1 MDVTLSA
8 RANFESSNYGRAE
21 YDSQWAAE
29 SNNNRKHGELNEL
42 KTYFWSRNLKKE
54 KTKKI
59 MLETICDISKL
70 ILTMFFKNQTSIL
83 KQFWKLKSSK

>member
-29 SNNNRKHGELNEL
+29 SNNNQKHGELNEL
-42 KTYFWSRNLKKE
+42 KTYFWSRNLKKG
-54 KTKKI
+54 KKR
-59 MLETICDISKL
+59 
-70 ILTMFFKNQTSIL
+70 QR
-83 KQFWKLKSSK
+83 KSCWN